1 MEALHLYGVL
11 GSGAGADA
19 RLIGLDGRQVSDV
32 CYRDL
37 TALVSLI
44 SIRAYKSM
52 QKAAVVPYLF
62 AHQVVLEQVMKRRTT
77 VVPVKFGT
85 MARDEA
91 EVRNILESGY
101 FQLTAALEAMQGK
114 IEFDLVAQWTDL
126 NAVLRRIGE
135 EPEIEQQR
143 AAIAGLPVQE
153 TTEERIRIGRL
164 VKARLDQIREQL
176 ASEITLALKPL
187 AHGIRP
193 HAVADDRM
201 SLNTAFLGDRDREG
215 EVGKTLERLNN
226 RYDGAIDFRCVGPL
240 PPYSFATVEVRS
252 FEFEEIDRARRLLG
266 LGEQATLQ
274 DAKEAYRRLVQQCHP
289 DLISDGGKVG
299 QKANGAFEAATQAYR
314 LLGEYSQVGSSFRA
328 PDVLDTVAVKLFQ
341 VSQEPAGA

>member
-11 GSGAGADA
+11 GSGACADA

-37 TALVSLI
+37 TARVSLI

-52 QKAAVVPYLF
+52 QKAEVVPYLF

-153 TTEERIRIGRL
+153 TTEERI
-164 VKARLDQIREQL
+164 
-176 ASEITLALKPL
+176 S
-187 AHGIRP
+187 
-193 HAVADDRM
+193 
-201 SLNTAFLGDRDREG
+201 
-215 EVGKTLERLNN
+215 N